1 MIGSMILLI
10 VLILLNAVFASA
22 EIAVISMNEAKL
34 QALTQAGN
42 KKALKLTKLTQQ
54 PARFLATIQV
64 AITLAGFL
72 SSAFAADYFSDPL
85 VSALLNAGVPVP
97 ETVLNSASVLV
108 ITIVLSYFSL
118 VFGELV
124 PKRIAMKKSE
134 SLALSLAGLLY
145 AVSRIASPL
154 VALLTASTNGVLRLL
169 GIDPEESGE
178 EVTEEEIRMM
188 LSQGSQ
194 QGTIEKEETEM
205 IQNVFDF
212 NDISAEQICTHRMDV
227 LSLDADDSLDNWK
240 DVIFQ
245 SRHSFYPVYQNTI
258 DNIIGILDAKDYF
271 RTKAATKEELL
282 HHASDTPWF
291 VPENMKANIL
301 FQKMRETRQYF
312 AVLVDEY
319 GGMSG
324 IVTLHDLMET
334 LVGDLYEEDEENPQ
348 PEIQKL
354 SEDTWKI
361 LGSTPL
367 EEVSEAMGIPLP
379 TENYDT
385 YSGFICDIIG
395 RIPKHGETFSCQSHG
410 LDIQVHSVLNHRIGE
425 TTVRKLHEASDAAEE
440 EKLHSF
446 V

>member
-85 VSALLNAGVPVP
+85 VSALLKAGVPIP
-97 ETVLNSASVLV
+97 EAVLNSASVLV

-154 VALLTASTNGVLRLL
+154 VALLTVSTNGILRLL
-169 GIDPEESGE
+169 GIDPEESDE

-194 QGTIEKEETEM
+194 QGNIEKEETEM

-245 SRHSFYPVYQNTI
+245 SRHSFYPVYQDTI

-282 HHASDTPWF
+282 QSISLYWWTSMAECP
-291 VPENMKANIL
+291 
-301 FQKMRETRQYF
+301 
-312 AVLVDEY
+312 VL
-319 GGMSG
+319 
-324 IVTLHDLMET
+324 
-334 LVGDLYEEDEENPQ
+334 
-348 PEIQKL
+348 
-354 SEDTWKI
+354 
-361 LGSTPL
+361 
-367 EEVSEAMGIPLP
+367 LP
-379 TENYDT
+379 
-385 YSGFICDIIG
+385 FMI
-395 RIPKHGETFSCQSHG
+395 
-410 LDIQVHSVLNHRIGE
+410 
-425 TTVRKLHEASDAAEE
+425 
-440 EKLHSF
+440 
-446 V
+446 

>member
-1 MIGSMILLI
+1 M
-10 VLILLNAVFASA
+10 
-22 EIAVISMNEAKL
+22 
-34 QALTQAGN
+34 
-42 KKALKLTKLTQQ
+42 
-54 PARFLATIQV
+54 
-64 AITLAGFL
+64 
-72 SSAFAADYFSDPL
+72 
-85 VSALLNAGVPVP
+85 
-97 ETVLNSASVLV
+97 
-108 ITIVLSYFSL
+108 
-118 VFGELV
+118 
-124 PKRIAMKKSE
+124 
-134 SLALSLAGLLY
+134 
-145 AVSRIASPL
+145 
-154 VALLTASTNGVLRLL
+154 VALLTVSTNGVLRLL
-169 GIDPEESGE
+169 GIDPEESDE

-227 LSLDADDSLDNWK
+227 LSLNANDSLDEWK

-245 SRHSFYPVYQNTI
+245 SRHSFYPVYQDTI

-271 RTKAATKEELL
+271 RTKAVTKEELL

-367 EEVSEAMGIPLP
+367 EEVSEAIGIPLP

-395 RIPKHGETFSCQSHG
+395 RIPKQGETFSCESHG

-425 TTVRKLHEASDAAEE
+425 TTVRKLHETSDTAEE